1 MGNVEGSYCLKELK
15 GVFPLMPL
23 VLRENQDL
31 DLEGLK
37 NNIHAYEEAG
47 VQGYV
52 SFGCMGEFYGVSF
65 EEFKQVV
72 DVARNETKKIACVFG
87 ATFHN
92 TRECIARLKYAEDA
106 GADGVMIGLPYLI
119 PCNEEEAYAH
129 FRAVNE
135 AADEIQIML
144 YNNPFSFRF
153 NISPELWDRLME
165 LDRIKAV
172 KESSFDVLHRSRVIS
187 RISRRINV
195 FAGGEFWLLAD
206 SLLGANGLVSMAGP
220 GVPGAALELYDA
232 CMNKDL
238 KRALP
243 YHLKFSNLFRNLTSE
258 NEVAWLKACA
268 EFGGLAAGPPRAPY
282 APLDAQFKE
291 TLWKELREI
300 KDIAGTAQIASS
312 IPA

>member
-1 MGNVEGSYCLKELK
+1 
-15 GVFPLMPL
+15 MPL
-23 VLRENQDL
+23 VLKKNQDL

-37 NNIHAYEEAG
+37 NNIQAYEEAG

-52 SFGCMGEFYGVSF
+52 AFGCMGEFYGLSF

-72 DVARNETKKIACVFG
+72 DVARNQTKKIACVFG
-87 ATFHN
+87 ATYHN
-92 TRECIARLKYAEDA
+92 TRECLDRIKYAEDA

-129 FRAVNE
+129 FRAANE
-135 AADEIQIML
+135 TANEIQIML

-153 NISPELWDRLME
+153 NITAEFWDRLME

-172 KESSFDVLHRSRVIS
+172 KESSFDVLHRSRVVS
-187 RISRRINV
+187 RISKRINV

-220 GVPGAALELYDA
+220 GVPQAALELFDA
-232 CMNKDL
+232 CMKRDL

-243 YHLKFSNLFRNLTSE
+243 YHVKFSNLFRNLTSE

-268 EFGGLAAGPPRAPY
+268 EFGDLAAGPPRAPY
-282 APLDAQFKE
+282 SPLDAEFKD
-291 TLWKELREI
+291 TLWKELQEI
-300 KDIAGTAQIASS
+300 KNMATSPKIAS
-312 IPA
+312 AVEA

>member
-1 MGNVEGSYCLKELK
+1 MTSLKELK

-23 VLRENQDL
+23 VLKPSQDL

-37 NNIHAYEEAG
+37 SNIRAYEEAG

-52 SFGCMGEFYGVSF
+52 SFGCMGEFYGLSF

-72 DVARNETKKIACVFG
+72 DVARDETKKIACVFG

-92 TRECIARLKYAEDA
+92 TRECIARIKYAEDA

-129 FRAVNE
+129 FRAANE
-135 AADEIQIML
+135 TANEIQIML

-153 NISPELWDRLME
+153 NITAELWDRLME

-187 RISRRINV
+187 RISKRINV

-220 GVPGAALELYDA
+220 GVPRAALELYDA
-232 CMNKDL
+232 CMKRDL
-238 KRALP
+238 KRAIP
-243 YHLKFSNLFRNLTSE
+243 YHVKFANLFRNLTSE

-268 EFGGLAAGPPRAPY
+268 EFAGLVAGPPRAPY
-282 APLDAQFKE
+282 SPLDSRSKE
-291 TLWKELREI
+291 TLWSELREI
-300 KDIAGTAQIASS
+300 NDMVAASPIASTVG
-312 IPA
+312 A

>member
-1 MGNVEGSYCLKELK
+1 MSLKEHK
-15 GVFPLMPL
+15 GGLSLDAAGPEAKSGF
-23 VLRENQDL
+23 

-37 NNIHAYEEAG
+37 SNIRAYEEAG

-52 SFGCMGEFYGVSF
+52 SFGCMGEFYGLSF
-65 EEFKQVV
+65 EEFKRVV

-92 TRECIARLKYAEDA
+92 TRECLARVKYAEDA

-135 AADEIQIML
+135 AANEIQIML

-153 NISPELWDRLME
+153 NITAEFWDRLME

-172 KESSFDVLHRSRVIS
+172 KESSSDVLHRSRVIS
-187 RISRRINV
+187 RISKRINV

-220 GVPGAALELYDA
+220 GVPGAALEFYDA
-232 CMNKDL
+232 CM
-238 KRALP
+238 KRG
-243 YHLKFSNLFRNLTSE
+243 SE
-258 NEVAWLKACA
+258 ACHPLSRKIREPVQESYLGERSRMA
-268 EFGGLAAGPPRAPY
+268 ES
-282 APLDAQFKE
+282 
-291 TLWKELREI
+291 LRRI
-300 KDIAGTAQIASS
+300 C
-312 IPA
+312 